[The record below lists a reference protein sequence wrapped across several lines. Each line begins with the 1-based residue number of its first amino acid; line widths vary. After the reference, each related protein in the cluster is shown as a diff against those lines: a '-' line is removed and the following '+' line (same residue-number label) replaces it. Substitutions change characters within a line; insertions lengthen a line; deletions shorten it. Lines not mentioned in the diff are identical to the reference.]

1 MIRNKELWQEYGI
14 CLLGAFAMGML
25 SRQMA
30 VALATCACILLA
42 NGLFHR
48 KRYHRIAA
56 MSEKIDKIL
65 HGDLDLSFKDE
76 SEGEL
81 SILQNEVAKMTLRL
95 KEQNGLL
102 AQDKIR
108 LKDLIADIFH
118 QMRTPLTSMEL
129 TVSLLKQENLDYGQ
143 RISLTHD
150 LQRQMKRM
158 HWLAESLLKMSK
170 LDADV
175 VVFHRRKT
183 TVEEIVE
190 GALFPFLVP
199 MELKS
204 IEVER
209 KMSGETLEVDP
220 SWTIEAFAN
229 LFKNALE
236 HAPKGGRIV
245 VSASD
250 TPLYTEVT
258 VTDNGEGFDEKELP
272 HLFERFYKGK
282 NASQDSVGI
291 GLSLC
296 RTIIASQNGTIKASN
311 SKNGAMF
318 TVRFYRSMA

>member
-14 CLLGAFAMGML
+14 CVLCALTLGLL
-25 SRQMA
+25 SRQLA

-42 NGLFHR
+42 NGLFLM
-48 KRYHRIAA
+48 KRYRRIAA
-56 MSEKIDKIL
+56 MAEKIDKIL
-65 HGDLDLSFKDE
+65 HGVLDLAIKDE

-81 SILQNEVAKMTLRL
+81 SILQNEVEKMTIRL
-95 KEQNGLL
+95 KEQNALL
-102 AQDKIR
+102 AQDKMR

-118 QMRTPLTSMEL
+118 QARTPLTSMEL
-129 TVSLLKQENLDYGQ
+129 TVSLLKQENLGHGQ
-143 RISLTHD
+143 RVFLAHD
-150 LQRQMKRM
+150 LQRQIKRM
-158 HWLAESLLKMSK
+158 HWLTESLLKMSK
-170 LDADV
+170 LDAGV
-175 VVFHRRKT
+175 AVFHRRKA

-199 MELKS
+199 MELKG

-209 KMSGETLEVDP
+209 KIGGETLEVDP
-220 SWTIEAFAN
+220 SWTVEAFAN

-236 HAPKGGRIV
+236 HAPNGGRIV

-258 VTDNGEGFDEKELP
+258 VTDNGDGFDEKELP

-282 NASQDSVGI
+282 NASEDSVGI

-311 SKNGAMF
+311 SKDGAMF